1 MASLNIRQR
10 GAAWQIRV
18 RHQGHDHYRYA
29 ATETEAR
36 TEGARFAA
44 ELGSRGAPPASAAT
58 SFAAWAE
65 SWMTLATPGLAP
77 ATAARYRELLD
88 LHVLPA
94 LGSRRIGS
102 LTAGH
107 GLDLQRAMLERGLS
121 PVTIWSALRL
131 AKALTAE
138 ALRLGVIGADPLA
151 AIRHLRQP
159 PRQRDVLPPER
170 FAFFFSNVSS
180 RVGTES
186 GTIGELIALALA
198 TGLRRGELLALRWRD
213 IEADFAALAVTGSLC
228 PLAGRKTPKTL
239 AGARRVALP
248 PAAAELLRARRIRA
262 AERALAAGVPL
273 DSLPVF
279 PGPDGLS
286 FANPDTVSQ
295 QVRRALPDGV
305 SLHGLRHAHATALIS
320 AGINPR
326 AVQARLGHADIRTT
340 LGVYAHA
347 LPRDD
352 AQAIAVLED
361 AMGGPARCG
370 S

>member
-1 MASLNIRQR
+1 
-10 GAAWQIRV
+10 
-18 RHQGHDHYRYA
+18 
-29 ATETEAR
+29 
-36 TEGARFAA
+36 
-44 ELGSRGAPPASAAT
+44 
-58 SFAAWAE
+58 
-65 SWMTLATPGLAP
+65 
-77 ATAARYRELLD
+77 
-88 LHVLPA
+88 
-94 LGSRRIGS
+94 
-102 LTAGH
+102 
-107 GLDLQRAMLERGLS
+107 
-121 PVTIWSALRL
+121 VTIWSALRL
-131 AKALTAE
+131 AKAITAE

-159 PRQRDVLPPER
+159 PRQRDVLAPER
-170 FAFFFSNVSS
+170 FAGVLS
-180 RVGTES
+180 RVASES
-186 GTIGELIALALA
+186 GTVSELIALALA

-213 IEADFAALAVTGSLC
+213 VEPNFAALAVTGSLC

-239 AGARRVALP
+239 AGARRIALP
-248 PAAAELLRARRIRA
+248 PATAELLRARRVQA
-262 AERALAAGVPL
+262 AQSALAAGVPL
-273 DSLPVF
+273 DTLPVF

-295 QVRRALPDGV
+295 QVRRALPDGI

-361 AMGGPARCG
+361 AMGG
-370 S
+370 